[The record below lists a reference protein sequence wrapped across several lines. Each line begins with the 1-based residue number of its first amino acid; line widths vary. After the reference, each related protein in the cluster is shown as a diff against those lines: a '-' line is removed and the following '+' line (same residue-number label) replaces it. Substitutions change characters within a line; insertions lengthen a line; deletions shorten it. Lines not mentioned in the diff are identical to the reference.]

1 MGKIGYM
8 AIGGA
13 VLVAGF
19 VGLAQAKAPTG
30 LADLIGVRGSSLEN
44 ELSNRGFEFA
54 RSQGAQF
61 WWNAS
66 TRTCASVSIGN
77 GRVARIDTA
86 TPQQCGKSGGGQAS
100 QGFDC
105 NAPDVSEADRYRCQP
120 GAGARPQTGGRAAA
134 VKACQDAF
142 GPNGKLGTISALRPG
157 FWEVILSDNY
167 GRKVSC
173 TGRAEGQVEQWD
185 ELGRH

>member
-1 MGKIGYM
+1 MAKIRYMMGGI
-8 AIGGA
+8 ILIVGA
-13 VLVAGF
+13 
-19 VGLAQAKAPTG
+19 VGLAQAKPPAG
-30 LADLIGVRGSSLEN
+30 LADLVGMRGSSLDN
-44 ELSNRGFEFA
+44 EMSNRGFELA
-54 RSQGAQF
+54 RTQGTQF

-66 TRTCASVSIGN
+66 SGTCAAVSIGN

-86 TPQQCGKSGGGQAS
+86 TPQQCGKTGRDHAS

-120 GAGARPQTGGRAAA
+120 SGTTGSQSDGRATAI
-134 VKACQDAF
+134 KACQDAF
-142 GPNGKLGTISALRPG
+142 GPGGKLGTVSALRPG

-173 TGRAEGQVEQWD
+173 TGRAEGRVEQWD
-185 ELGRH
+185 ELGKR